1 MLHGLHRIDLILTL
15 TKKDNLTFSFRRIED
30 ATTYLG
36 NDSLALPYLTP
47 ETNVTCF
54 VDTALNN
61 NNTTDMFSDEAFEAI
76 ASDCALP
83 TLPFVPKDLDDAFTV
98 LVIAVLGCG
107 QQYCLIAALRSEAP
121 SKVTMVRS
129 LSIIFS
135 FMFEA
140 VASAV
145 DPATKMPR
153 IESWLGAAVVFVAI
167 MIVASSELRDR
178 ITRAGERLFCFK
190 ASPAAS
196 AVQVTKEKPVE
207 TKRTDEGGNTK
218 TGDEERGEADNG
230 DPKKEKE
237 EVARS

>member
-1 MLHGLHRIDLILTL
+1 M
-15 TKKDNLTFSFRRIED
+15 
-30 ATTYLG
+30 G

-54 VDTALNN
+54 VDAALNN
-61 NNTTDMFSDEAFEAI
+61 NNWTATDMFSDEALEAI

-83 TLPFVPKDLDDAFTV
+83 TLPFIPKDLDDAFPV

-178 ITRAGERLFCFK
+178 ITRAFERLFCVK
-190 ASPAAS
+190 GSTAAS
-196 AVQVTKEKPVE
+196 AVQATKEKSAE
-207 TKRTDEGGNTK
+207 TKKADEGGNVK
-218 TGDEERGEADNG
+218 TGDEERGEADSG
-230 DPKKEKE
+230 EPKKEKE
-237 EVARS
+237 EFLRS